1 MWTVI
6 SVVAAI
12 LFALFAWFQLND
24 PDPAIWV
31 TTYALTAA
39 ISLAAGIWR
48 LRPGLF
54 VLWAAACVVRGV
66 ALWVSWDGS
75 SSPMGD
81 PSQGIFAEEVVREAG
96 GLAICAGWMLVAAA
110 QSWWVKG
117 RERAD
122 EAAPADPDH
131 RPPPPTDR

>member
-6 SVVAAI
+6 SVAAAMF
-12 LFALFAWFQLND
+12 FALFAWFQLND

-54 VLWAAACVVRGV
+54 GLWAVACLIRGV
-66 ALWVSWDGS
+66 ALWLTWDGS
-75 SSPMGD
+75 SNPMGD
-81 PSQGIFAEEVVREAG
+81 ASQGIFAEEVVREAG

-110 QSWWVKG
+110 QSWSVKG
-117 RERAD
+117 RLAAD
-122 EAAPADPDH
+122 EAAPVDPDH
-131 RPPPPTDR
+131 RRPPPSGR